1 MKREFI
7 PYYLSRAALSAIFA
21 ILVMGFTWKTIVVAI
36 VLFGLFLLYLHSGW
50 FQIDPSRPL
59 TPLRRDERGRQI
71 QRNALIAAIIVGVLI
86 YLIGTQAANLFGWS
100 LVAGPLALA
109 FAIMAYFITQLILFA
124 RA

>member
-21 ILVMGFTWKTIVVAI
+21 LLVMGFTWKAVLVAI

-50 FQIDPSRPL
+50 FPVDPSHPL
-59 TPLRRDERGRQI
+59 TPLRRDERGRLI
-71 QRNALIAAIIVGVLI
+71 QRNALIAAVIVGVLI
-86 YLIGTQAANLFGWS
+86 YIILTQIPFLSGMS
-100 LVAGPLALA
+100 IIAGPLALSGGILTYF
-109 FAIMAYFITQLILFA
+109 FAQFILFV